1 MIYLYKNTANTVVL
15 TLDEK
20 SSTSSYDVLFEF
32 ISETDGTTI
41 LFTATDLSSYARY
54 NKFIITEGSPKD
66 LLNGTVILEEGQYKY
81 TAYEMPVSSPKSLT
95 KSANVGTLEEGR
107 VTVFQSE
114 TRTDYEL
121 NEDKDT
127 VTFE

>member
-32 ISETDGTTI
+32 ISETTGETV
-41 LFTATDLSSYARY
+41 LFTATDLSTHARY
-54 NKFIITEGSPKD
+54 NKFIITEGTPQN
-66 LLNGTVILEEGQYKY
+66 LLNGTLVLEEGQYKY

-107 VTVFQSE
+107 VTVYQSE
-114 TRTDYEL
+114 TRTDYDE